1 MGAGPSRL
9 LVQQEAWV
17 LTIGVHSQVLAA
29 GIVFANFLKAAWI
42 LTVVWVWA
50 QRGVC
55 PGVPGSVGD
64 PGRCWGDRHLLWS
77 FLLEDRALCG
87 LHPPLSSPAL
97 STQLGS
103 GARRTG
109 TGSLELKAGKT
120 PGWTVFLRAPRV
132 NYGTWVHGAGTNH
145 GLSGTGERQRLPSS
159 PSRIYGF
166 RVWVWVQDDWT
177 LPCFISPECSW

>member
-1 MGAGPSRL
+1 MCLQVGEREDRVMGAGPSRL

-87 LHPPLSSPAL
+87 LHPPLHPQLYRHSLDLGPGGQAQAAWSLRQAKRQAGQSSC
-97 STQLGS
+97 GHR
-103 GARRTG
+103 G
-109 TGSLELKAGKT
+109 
-120 PGWTVFLRAPRV
+120 
-132 NYGTWVHGAGTNH
+132 
-145 GLSGTGERQRLPSS
+145 
-159 PSRIYGF
+159 
-166 RVWVWVQDDWT
+166 
-177 LPCFISPECSW
+177 